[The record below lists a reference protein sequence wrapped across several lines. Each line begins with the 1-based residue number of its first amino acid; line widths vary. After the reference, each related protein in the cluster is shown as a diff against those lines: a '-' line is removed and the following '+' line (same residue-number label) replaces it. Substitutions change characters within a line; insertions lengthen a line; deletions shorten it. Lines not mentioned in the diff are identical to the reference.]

1 MKVFRTLFFLVLAFP
16 GLQAASI
23 GLLPEERQTLEV
35 APTEKNPFGVK
46 VDRVSKLPRSADNE
60 EARIR
65 LVMERLPVG
74 GVVEGERGRKVM
86 LGPLILEEGQFV
98 QQIVPNQREMLRV
111 LSISDERIEIGFVES
126 SGSTS
131 VRKITIPI
139 DLTPEV
145 KFRLGFRS
153 IFPGSKNTGF
163 DGSDGKNGTKKSE

>member
-1 MKVFRTLFFLVLAFP
+1 MKVLRTLALVFLSLP

-46 VDRVSKLPRSADNE
+46 VDRVGKLPRAADNE

-74 GVVEGERGRKVM
+74 GVVEGSGGRKVM
-86 LGPLILEEGQFV
+86 LGPLILEEGQAV
-98 QQIVPNQREMLRV
+98 QQVVPNQREMLRV
-111 LSISDERIEIGFVES
+111 LSISEERIEIGFVES
-126 SGSTS
+126 SGNAT

-139 DLTPEV
+139 NLTPEV
-145 KFRLGFRS
+145 KFRLGFRAV
-153 IFPGSKNTGF
+153 FPGAKNTGF